1 MNEYEYIKNVV
12 MFVFGI
18 IFFFFFF
25 FFLVMFAILSGNI
38 KGHLLER
45 LAHGVVTAFHYLGCL
60 ITCPTPYNKN

>member
-18 IFFFFFF
+18 IIIFFNFI
-25 FFLVMFAILSGNI
+25 FLVMFAILSVNI

-45 LAHGVVTAFHYLGCL
+45 LAHGVVTAGVLSL
-60 ITCPTPYNKN
+60 PATLNQVSDAI